1 MATAKLDVLLSF
13 KNKLGGISQA
23 TEGLKNVA
31 KGIAG
36 IAAAYVSY
44 RAVVGG
50 MKDIIGLGGQLS
62 DLSTQTG
69 ISVSGILKLQQA
81 FQDAGVGAEK
91 VGASVSK
98 MQKALIDA
106 ADNAGGEQ
114 ARAFKTLGLNV
125 DELLRLAP
133 DEQFRVVADA
143 IGGID
148 NQAEKA
154 ATAMRIFGRSGAE
167 LLNVFAAGVL
177 EDAEKSLGK
186 MPAVMERNAN
196 QLDRVSDLL
205 DRIPNKSRQVFAG
218 IADEIGDLLQAPLEA
233 IDKMDFTG
241 AGQTIGAYI
250 NLWKEAIANGGIGEM
265 LEITIGAGF
274 EAATAGVKTILQ
286 KVFGGLDDGLGIAI
300 GISTG
305 IIKGTVNAAAEVA
318 MLMSASFR
326 WAGESLYNSIILA
339 AKNGIAYLV
348 AGFKY
353 AAQSFGDALSNAA
366 ALGGVQIA
374 ESDAARTGNI
384 GAIQRAADFRKRV
397 EDEIK
402 AKRDANWQDTLAKEK
417 ATWGANEKLALPDFA
432 EIASEQK
439 AYFDEGK
446 KGFSD
451 LLDGL
456 TEESRATLGLAS
468 ATKTLGDETK
478 TYTERLTD
486 MLSAQKDATE
496 GKKAGPA
503 AVGSTPVEGGDEED
517 KTGGRKERT
526 IGQGF
531 GDALTEYK
539 RKVGSLGDQFYEMT
553 SSVAQTIESGIG
565 GSIEGL
571 INRTMTWGDAL
582 RNIGS
587 TILSSVVTAIAQMG
601 AKWITTQLVM
611 FALGQKLKAAD
622 SASTATKGA
631 TDAAAMAPAAA
642 MASIS
647 SFGAAALV
655 GIAALL
661 IGMAIAGAFADGSNG
676 RLTGPGTSRSD
687 SMLAAVSPGEA
698 ILNARAS
705 AWLGDGSIRQLNQTG
720 KLTGKQASPS
730 PVVTGA
736 APQVNIAML
745 DGKRQVQGFLES
757 SRGQRYLYNMA
768 TRQMRTA

>member
-13 KNKLGGISQA
+13 RNKLGGINQA
-23 TEGLKNVA
+23 TAGLANVA

-148 NQAEKA
+148 NQSEKA

-167 LLNVFAAGVL
+167 LLNVFATGVL

-205 DRIPNKSRQVFAG
+205 GRIPNKSRQVFAG

-250 NLWKEAIANGGIGEM
+250 NLWKDAIANGGIGEM
-265 LEITIGAGF
+265 LEVSLGAGW
-274 EAATAGVKTILQ
+274 EAALSAFKSGLQ
-286 KVFGGLDDGLGIAI
+286 SLFSADALGIAI
-300 GISTG
+300 GISVAIT
-305 IIKGTVNAAAEVA
+305 KGTVNAAASVA
-318 MLMSASFR
+318 MLMSTSFR
-326 WAGESLYNSIILA
+326 WAGESLYNSIIWA

-374 ESDAARTGNI
+374 ESDAARTGDI
-384 GAIQRAADFRKRV
+384 RAIQRAADFRKRV

-439 AYFDEGK
+439 AYFDEGR
-446 KGFSD
+446 KGFSE

-456 TEESRATLGLAS
+456 TEDARATLGLAS
-468 ATKTLGDETK
+468 AKKTLGDETK

-486 MLSAQKDATE
+486 MLNAQKDATE

-503 AVGSTPVEGGDEED
+503 VVGSTPVGSGDQEG

-531 GDALTEYK
+531 SDALTEYK

-553 SSVAQTIESGIG
+553 SSVSQSIQSGIG

-622 SASTATKGA
+622 SASTAAKGA

-655 GIAALL
+655 GIAALVA
-661 IGMAIAGAFADGSNG
+661 GMAIAGAFADGSDG

-698 ILNARAS
+698 ILNDRAS
-705 AWLGDGSIRQLNQTG
+705 AWLGDSKIRELNQTG
-720 KLTGKQASPS
+720 KMAGGRTSPT
-730 PVVTGA
+730 VVTGA

-757 SRGQRYLYNMA
+757 ARGQRYLYNMA